1 MKKNN
6 GKWDEILEKYKGRW
20 VALTKDNK
28 VISSGYNAKSVYN
41 KAREKGIDI
50 YESLRRHNF
59 SYVLREVGDVVITG
73 ATGANV
79 MDLNVIVVL

>member
-41 KAREKGIDI
+41 KAREKGIEI
-50 YESLRRHNF
+50 PTLF
-59 SYVLREVGDVVITG
+59 KVPRENIAFIG
-73 ATGANV
+73 
-79 MDLNVIVVL
+79 